1 MSIGRAFAWP
11 FRRLLDP
18 RFGGLAKQADV
29 QHRDLADRL
38 DALNR
43 RVADR
48 DTISEMLEA
57 IGQELVAMR
66 EELAAMLGRELATM
80 RRELTASAVADRETN
95 ELMARALGD
104 VLSEV
109 TATR

>member
-1 MSIGRAFAWP
+1 
-11 FRRLLDP
+11 
-18 RFGGLAKQADV
+18 
-29 QHRDLADRL
+29 
-38 DALNR
+38 
-43 RVADR
+43 
-48 DTISEMLEA
+48 
-57 IGQELVAMR
+57 MR

-109 TATR
+109 TATRIALEGALGRDLHTESTEPNTAVPSTPTSPPTHA